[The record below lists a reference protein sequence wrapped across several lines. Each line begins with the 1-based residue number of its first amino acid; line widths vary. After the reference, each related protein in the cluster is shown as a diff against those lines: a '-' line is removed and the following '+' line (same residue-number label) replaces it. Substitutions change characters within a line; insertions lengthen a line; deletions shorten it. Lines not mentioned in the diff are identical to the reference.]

1 MVELGPNKRNLEDL
15 VYADVIPIEFLRVHN
30 RLGQL

>member
-15 VYADVIPIEFLRVHN
+15 VYGDVIPVEVHN